1 MASDLPGRLSGSP
14 ASADSRAALFRAELF
29 RDLPTSITYKAY
41 EAGRQRELADGD
53 RLLRPGQRND
63 ALFVV
68 LSGRL
73 EVRLDVLGFDEPVT
87 VGPGDTLGE
96 LSIIDGEPASAEIVA
111 VGPAR
116 VLAIP
121 EEFFWTVLTPNR
133 SFARNLARLL
143 ASRTRASNRRVIV
156 RLEEHF
162 ALERLQRDLG
172 IARTIQA
179 GMLPGRGEL
188 FPGRPEVQVF
198 GRMDP
203 AQDIGG
209 DLYDAFFVG
218 PDRLAVAI
226 GDVSG
231 KGIPAALFMAK
242 VVAQLRLV
250 ALSETSPASVLTRL
264 NALLCES
271 NEAGMFVTLLY
282 AVLDVRTGRVTYSN
296 AGHLPPVI
304 SGPQAPRFVPLPR
317 GLVAGI
323 ESGVTY
329 TEHGVT
335 LEPGETL
342 LLYTDGVTEAEDAS
356 GSLYGESR
364 LLEDIASAAPADAGT
379 LVSAMTSRVL
389 AHASGAPP
397 SDDITL
403 MAIHRRGATV

>member
-1 MASDLPGRLSGSP
+1 MTHEAPGRRSGPP
-14 ASADSRAALFRAELF
+14 ASSEPRAALLRAELF
-29 RDLPTSITYKAY
+29 RGLPTSITYKAL
-41 EAGRQRELADGD
+41 EAGRQRELADGE

-63 ALFVV
+63 ALYVV
-68 LSGRL
+68 LGGRL

-111 VGPAR
+111 TGPAC

-143 ASRTRASNRRVIV
+143 ASRTRASNRRVIA

-218 PDRLAVAI
+218 PNRLAVAI

-250 ALSETSPASVLTRL
+250 ALSDTSPASVLTRL

-271 NEAGMFVTLLY
+271 NETGMFVTLLY
-282 AVLDVRTGRVTYSN
+282 AVLDLRSGEVTYSN
-296 AGHLPPVI
+296 AGHLPPVVT
-304 SGPQAPRFVPLPR
+304 GCAAPRFLSLPR

-323 ESGVTY
+323 ESGVVY
-329 TEHGVT
+329 TEHAAT
-335 LEPGETL
+335 LQPGETL

-356 GSLYGESR
+356 GALYGDIR
-364 LLEDIASAAPADAGT
+364 LLEDVARADRNDADALVRT
-379 LVSAMTSRVL
+379 LSACVG
-389 AHASGAPP
+389 AYASGAPP

-403 MAIHRRGATV
+403 LAVRRRTPIV